1 MRKSVLIDRVAKLQ
15 AAVIAARN
23 AVIPVATCSSLLAMG
38 AEPAR
43 LVDHFFGWRPT
54 EPDLQDLFQI
64 VQATTAMRLTCR
76 MMMRARYGLK
86 YLTDLI
92 RSFPMHQ
99 LHLYTKTMSITT
111 CMAEF
116 GATGQQLRHE
126 MCHVAHMDTPARIF
140 RMARAHNRFYKCS
153 SRSQKISNVQN
164 TPSNVLFD
172 EMVFLPSPRILSNL
186 TRFQAHVA
194 CVPPGDRA
202 HVGGNNS
209 AVLRIARL
217 MSARDRRKHA
227 AKTKRD
233 IEVVGLKK
241 SKTN

>member
-1 MRKSVLIDRVAKLQ
+1 MPYRVSLCVELTDKYRLCLPVGVQRHHGTVRKSVLIDRVAKLQ

-92 RSFPMHQ
+92 RSVPMHQ

-116 GATGQQLRHE
+116 GAAGQQLRHE
-126 MCHVAHMDTPARIF
+126 MCHVAHMDTPCA
-140 RMARAHNRFYKCS
+140 Y
-153 SRSQKISNVQN
+153 
-164 TPSNVLFD
+164 
-172 EMVFLPSPRILSNL
+172 LP
-186 TRFQAHVA
+186 
-194 CVPPGDRA
+194 
-202 HVGGNNS
+202 NS
-209 AVLRIARL
+209 A
-217 MSARDRRKHA
+217 S
-227 AKTKRD
+227 T
-233 IEVVGLKK
+233 
-241 SKTN
+241 